1 MSQIYIGQRLMCV
14 PAWQQ
19 GEQGPVSKKG
29 VRGPVIHHPLPAR
42 VVYINREHRY
52 YTVRYER
59 TGLMESFKEG

>member
-14 PAWQQ
+14 PSWQFPERGDAPPQ
-19 GEQGPVSKKG
+19 
-29 VRGPVIHHPLPAR
+29 VRVKPIYKPMPAK
-42 VVYINREHRY
+42 VVYINAAHRY